1 MATVPVWPPA
11 SVPWAT
17 TMSQPAST
25 AAIAWRTFPHMLMT
39 RTLLSWQSLIT
50 SRGTPS
56 PATKTCAP
64 SLITSSMFDIICSG
78 SAVRRSTP
86 NGLLV
91 AAFTARI
98 SSTIS
103 S

>member
-1 MATVPVWPPA
+1 M
-11 SVPWAT
+11 
-17 TMSQPAST
+17 
-25 AAIAWRTFPHMLMT
+25 
-39 RTLLSWQSLIT
+39 SWQSLIT

-103 S
+103 SWLMADAPRQPNPPASDTAATSR